1 LGKKPGEKNVVI
13 NFLFTLIILFL
24 LFVNYGC
31 KHKKGEADKNVEYKV
46 IKENKSLETT
56 WNEIF
61 TDHQILEFTF
71 SDPSMEIYR
80 MGNLVI
86 NSKGEYIIQDPKARK
101 NLHFDNQGRFIR
113 HIGRYGEGPGEFII
127 GILATIDQHDHI
139 YLYDVVKRKIIK
151 YLFPDYSFGEEISLK
166 VLQSFYTVIDPV
178 GNFIVYSK
186 DVLLKHKIVKCNP
199 SGEILKQA
207 FEPEDTNYINFI
219 TRFGLGIINPYFK
232 KGVVFMNP
240 QKYEIFVYDFDLN
253 LKKVFMPLT
262 PSKFFPYRESLPTSL
277 PFYDFSPKHAKWWGK
292 SLVPYEVKTIGEKMM
307 IGVVAQFT
315 KFSSKV
321 YINIHDIDGNTY
333 AKGLEIPFEGM
344 IKFIKGKHI
353 YIEEED
359 RINDKSEIVPPR
371 LHRYTIK
378 F

>member
-1 LGKKPGEKNVVI
+1 MGKKSIKKKFVI
-13 NFLFTLIILFL
+13 NFLFTLILLFL
-24 LFVNYGC
+24 LFVNYSC
-31 KHKKGEADKNVEYKV
+31 KPKNVNSENNIEYKV
-46 IKENKSLETT
+46 IKENTSLATT
-56 WNEIF
+56 WDEIF

-71 SDPSMEIYR
+71 PDPSRDLYR
-80 MGNLVI
+80 IGSLIV
-86 NSKGEYIIQDPKARK
+86 NSRGEYIVQDPKAK
-101 NLHFDNQGRFIR
+101 SILYFDNHRSFIGN
-113 HIGRYGEGPGEFII
+113 IGKIGEGPGEYLL
-127 GILATIDQHDHI
+127 GILATLDHQDNI
-139 YLYDVVKRKIIK
+139 FVYDVMKRKIIK
-151 YLFPDYSFGEEISLK
+151 YLYPDYSYGNQISLK
-166 VLQSFYTVIDPV
+166 VHHSFYTVVDPS
-178 GNFIVYSK
+178 GNIFVYSK
-186 DVLLKHKIVKCNP
+186 DILKKHKIVKCNP

-207 FEPEDTNYINFI
+207 FEPEDTNYFTYI
-219 TRFGLGIINPYFK
+219 TRFGLGIINPYYND
-232 KGVVFMNP
+232 GIAFMNP
-240 QKYEIFVYDFDLN
+240 HKYEIYIYDYDLN
-253 LKKVFMPLT
+253 LKKILNPVK
-262 PSKFFPYRESLPTSL
+262 PSKYFPFHENYPKSLSI
-277 PFYDFSPKHAKWWGK
+277 YDFTPKHAKWWQK
-292 SLVPYEVKTIGEKMM
+292 TMVPIEVRTIGEKMM